1 MLVGNHRWNKAQTWS
16 DAPRTPDVLL
26 FQRPT
31 SHYPKGSSCP
41 AVSWLL
47 PWITC
52 PLPLP
57 PGSPSAPYP
66 APPLALHPSSL
77 MWWWSPGP
85 ASAGSLPHDVRM
97 LKPLFCLSQ
106 YTTVCSLVFL
116 SGCLYLPHPH
126 CPAASPDLRLTPWTV
141 QADRVE
147 TFGDRL
153 LRPQGNFYFP
163 LQSFYS
169 WQGDLLHRSLGGTSC
184 YKA

>member
-1 MLVGNHRWNKAQTWS
+1 MLLDLQNLPFMFLYLLWTNTSILVGNHRWNKAQTWS

-41 AVSWLL
+41 AVSWLP
-47 PWITC
+47 PWIAC

-66 APPLALHPSSL
+66 TPPLALHPSSL

-106 YTTVCSLVFL
+106 YTTGCPLV
-116 SGCLYLPHPH
+116 SCLDAYICLI
-126 CPAASPDLRLTPWTV
+126 LTVLQHHRTYCLFP
-141 QADRVE
+141 E
-147 TFGDRL
+147 LYKLIELKL
-153 LRPQGNFYFP
+153 LGI
-163 LQSFYS
+163 
-169 WQGDLLHRSLGGTSC
+169 DC
-184 YKA
+184 